1 MRLKD
6 KEELAEALIELKQ
19 SQEREKQL
27 AAENQA
33 ILDAIS
39 SITGA
44 DNKHHIFHELKRV
57 LSLHIDFSDFVVLSR
72 TQGEDLYRTF
82 LTSNS
87 AFVNA
92 QWEQSPKFERVL
104 DGECTIL
111 FEPNKLQ
118 GFSKLNHFLRD
129 HIQSVLLTGIKTTI
143 SESVI
148 LLLGAKK
155 GQFSLETRDTLSR
168 FRPLLE
174 RAIIDIEQKESL
186 KELVELRTQE
196 LKLAQQKAETA
207 NEAKSRFLAMMSHEL
222 RTPLNTVL
230 GFIDLLQED
239 IQTPR
244 HLEALDKMEISAE
257 LLLVLINDILDLTRI
272 ESGNFPIQKTW
283 VELHSKLSVMLEHFS
298 KLARDKG
305 LEFHVDLSFS
315 EREMLWVDPTRVIQ
329 IVFNLV
335 GNAVKFTE
343 QGYVSI
349 KGKLDNDV
357 LRISVADSGIGIERD
372 RLEHL
377 FTPFKQADS
386 SITRMYGGSGLGLSI
401 TKHLTTLMNGDISVS
416 SVKGKGSQ
424 FSVSL
429 PVVSKPIESSPIR
442 FTPDIELSSNL
453 NVLVVEDT
461 YSNQMVIKLLLE
473 RSGYNVI
480 TLNNGQEA
488 LDYLKGNIK
497 SVDLILMDMSMPIM
511 DGVTATRHI
520 RKLCNITPVIALTAH
535 AMECDKQKCLDAGM
549 NAFVS
554 KPIRSKEIHKAI
566 KMVVS

>member
-72 TQGEDLYRTF
+72 TQGEDSYRTF

-239 IQTPR
+239 IQTPQ

-401 TKHLTTLMNGDISVS
+401 TKHLTTLMNGNISVS

-473 RSGYNVI
+473 RSGYNVT

-520 RKLCNITPVIALTAH
+520 HKLCNITPVIALTAH

>member
-72 TQGEDLYRTF
+72 TQGEDSYRTF

-239 IQTPR
+239 IQTPQ

-473 RSGYNVI
+473 RSGYNVT

-554 KPIRSKEIHKAI
+554 KPI
-566 KMVVS
+566 